1 MKNLY
6 LTSAL
11 LTSLCLNPVNAD
23 TLVGVADLVE
33 QTANSVVSI
42 YNEAGG
48 TPETLSED
56 FQNMPT
62 ATIQESVGTGFFIS
76 DDGNIVTNY
85 HVIKNA
91 TNLLVAL
98 NDGTYLRAKVIGA
111 DPDNDIAVLDVEGN
125 NFSEV
130 EFADS
135 DGVRVGEAVMAI
147 GSPFGLV
154 GSVSTGIVSGKSRT
168 IENGGNNTFIQTDAA
183 INMGNSGGP
192 LFNKEGK
199 VVGVNTALFS
209 QTGGSVG
216 IGFSIES
223 NRVQEL
229 LDAMLI
235 KEEAVG
241 YAGISIDVVPSQI
254 AEAFGMDIGVG
265 VLVVDVTEG
274 SPAEAAGL
282 QIGDIL
288 LEYNAIAISKYTSLP
303 ILISNSKVGEYVP
316 ILVQREGEM
325 IDLRLQVGSK
335 IVDTA
340 VMLNEVSDSNESD
353 ILAFQKIEEYGLFIN
368 SESFIVEAVEEKSQA
383 FNDGFRAGDEV
394 IKIGITNDL
403 DLYNLEESLAQWRV
417 TLVQI
422 LRNETKSFIAV
433 R

>member
-11 LTSLCLNPVNAD
+11 LTSLCLNPVHAD

-48 TPETLSED
+48 TPEALSED

-125 NFSEV
+125 NFNEV
-130 EFADS
+130 EFSDS

-403 DLYNLEESLAQWRV
+403 DLYNLEESLAQGRV